1 MDEYLRKVKE
11 LNVTL
16 ENEATK
22 IVDELISNNI
32 GKSTSKLKR
41 DVLDFIRNNQLPEDI
56 ACRVKQKVEDFIL
69 RIEIP
74 AQKN

>member
-11 LNVTL
+11 LNVAL

-41 DVLDFIRNNQLPEDI
+41 DVLDFIRNNQLPEDMGS
-56 ACRVKQKVEDFIL
+56 RVKQKVEDFIL